1 VVEEGRTASES
12 GAKHGVEAQDG
23 GEIAGNELHGLEI
36 TASDSRADDVDN
48 LPENSLLQ
56 QEVRKILLGDERYM
70 SKMIGRTN

>member
-1 VVEEGRTASES
+1 VEEGHTASES

-48 LPENSLLQ
+48 FPENSLLQ

-70 SKMIGRTN
+70 SKTIGRTN